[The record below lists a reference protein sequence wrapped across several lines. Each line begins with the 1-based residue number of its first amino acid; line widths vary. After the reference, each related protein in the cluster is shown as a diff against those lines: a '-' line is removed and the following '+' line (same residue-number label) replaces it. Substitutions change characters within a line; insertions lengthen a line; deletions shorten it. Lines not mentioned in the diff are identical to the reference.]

1 MSEIMSFG
9 PNNPDAK
16 TDTERMAQ
24 TAIQTTIN
32 IVEES
37 NQKYAQEQLNKNS
50 SPQINDKKESVVIPY
65 V

>member
-1 MSEIMSFG
+1 
-9 PNNPDAK
+9 
-16 TDTERMAQ
+16 MAQ
-24 TAIQTTIN
+24 NAIQTTMN

-50 SPQINDKKESVVIPY
+50 SPQNNGKKEGLVIPY

>member
-1 MSEIMSFG
+1 MREMMSFG
-9 PNNPDAK
+9 PNNPDA
-16 TDTERMAQ
+16 ERMAQ

-50 SPQINDKKESVVIPY
+50 SPQNNGKKEGLVIPY